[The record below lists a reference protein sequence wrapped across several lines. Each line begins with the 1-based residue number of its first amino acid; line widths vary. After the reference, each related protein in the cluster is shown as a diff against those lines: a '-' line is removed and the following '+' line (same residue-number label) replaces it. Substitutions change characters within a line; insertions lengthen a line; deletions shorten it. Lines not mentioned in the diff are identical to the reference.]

1 MTAGRFRLFLF
12 GVFIGLAGLVA
23 NLTPLGQT
31 LEEKYGL
38 YWLFQLR
45 GGAPVPDDVVIIA
58 IDQPSSTQLGLPISP
73 RLWPRDIHARLIEKV
88 AKAGA
93 RVIVFDLLF
102 EKPSILPQLDNKLA
116 RAIQKAGNV
125 VVVERLDV
133 EEVPLFASQAE
144 PMQVGAIT
152 ASTVPLLPIIESAAL
167 AHAPFPLPRATS
179 VNAYWAF
186 KASAGD
192 IPTLPVVAFQAHAIT
207 VYDEF
212 IRLLIE
218 VNPVYA
224 AALPADNN
232 ELAIEELIAT
242 LRQVFTNEPQLT
254 SRIQAAIKRNTS
266 INAENK
272 KILNSLIKLYAGDE
286 MRYLNFYGPPRSIQ
300 TIPYYQVLQEPDDN
314 QAAPR
319 NFEFNGKAVFI
330 GFSAATQFEQD
341 RIRDDYRTVFS
352 NYDGLTVSGVE
363 IAATAFANLL
373 EDKPIRLSPY
383 TERLGFL
390 FLLGFILGVVFF
402 VFPGRNAML
411 VGVVLVAIYTGYA
424 GFRFEE
430 TGTWLPLFIPLF
442 IQFPLA
448 IFASFSLKYYRERLE
463 LKQIEEQFERFLPER
478 VVRHIKEGVS
488 QITPTDRLVSGVC
501 LATDIA
507 NYTPLSEKM
516 SPVQLSQLM
525 NDYYTAL
532 FEPVERYGG
541 DVSDVVGDAMLALW
555 TASHSNLQV
564 RKKACLACLDIA
576 DAVDRFNLVDNRP
589 KLITRFG
596 LHSGEIMLGR
606 VGDGRHFEYRAV
618 GDVVNTAN
626 RIQAANKKLGTRLLL
641 SNEVVADLD
650 DFLIRP
656 LGDFLL
662 TGKSHPVG
670 LAELVAHKQAASS
683 EQRWLCDIFAQ
694 AMQAYHLGKWQQ
706 ACNIFSEIL
715 KVFPHD
721 GPAQFFS
728 IRCQQHE
735 FMPSVGT
742 WPAAI
747 QMSTK

>member
-1 MTAGRFRLFLF
+1 MTASRFRLFLF
-12 GVFIGLAGLVA
+12 GVFIGLAGLFL
-23 NLTPLGQT
+23 NLTPLGMA

-45 GGAPVPDDVVIIA
+45 GAAPAPDDVVIIA
-58 IDQPSSTQLGLPISP
+58 IDQPSAMELDLPISP
-73 RLWPRDIHARLIEKV
+73 RLWPRDLHARLIEKV
-88 AKAGA
+88 ANAGA

-102 EKPSILPQLDNKLA
+102 EKPSILPQHDNKLA

-125 VVVERLDV
+125 VVVERLDI

-152 ASTVPLLPIIESAAL
+152 ASTVPLLPIIATAAM

-179 VNAYWAF
+179 VNAYWTF

-192 IPTLPVVAFQAHAIT
+192 IPTLPVAAFQAYTIT
-207 VYDEF
+207 VYDDF
-212 IRLLIE
+212 IRLLGR
-218 VNPVYA
+218 VNPSYM

-232 ELAIEELIAT
+232 ALAIEGLIST
-242 LRQVFTNEPQLT
+242 MRQVFANEPQITPQL
-254 SRIQAAIKRNTS
+254 QAALKRDTS
-266 INAENK
+266 INAEK
-272 KILNSLIKLYAGDE
+272 KRMLSSLIRLYAGGE

-300 TIPYYQVLQEPDDN
+300 TIPYYQVLQEPGDN
-314 QAAPR
+314 LAVPGTAD
-319 NFEFNGKAVFI
+319 FNGKAVFI
-330 GFSAATQFEQD
+330 GFSAATSFEQD
-341 RIRDDYRTVFS
+341 RIRDDYHTVFS

-373 EDKPIRLSPY
+373 EDKPVRLLPY
-383 TERLGFL
+383 AERSGLL
-390 FLLGFILGVVFF
+390 FLLGFILGIVFL
-402 VFPGRNAML
+402 VFSGRNAML
-411 VGVVLVAIYTGYA
+411 FGVVLVSIYAGYA
-424 GFRFEE
+424 SFQFAE

-442 IQFPLA
+442 MQFPLA
-448 IFASFSLKYYRERLE
+448 VIASFSLNYYREQQE
-463 LKQIEEQFERFLPER
+463 HKQIEEQFERFLPER
-478 VVRHIKEGVS
+478 VVRHIKESVS
-488 QITPTDRLVSGVC
+488 QITPADRLVSGVC
-501 LATDIA
+501 LTTDIA

-516 SPVQLSQLM
+516 NPAQLSQLM
-525 NDYYTAL
+525 NDYYAAL
-532 FEPVERYGG
+532 FEPVEKYGG

-564 RKKACLACLDIA
+564 RQKACLACLDIA
-576 DAVDRFNLVDNRP
+576 TAVDRFNLADNRP

-662 TGKSHPVG
+662 TGKSLPVG

-683 EQRWLCDIFAQ
+683 EQRWLCEIFAQ
-694 AMQAYHLGKWQQ
+694 AMQAYHTGKWQQ
-706 ACNIFSEIL
+706 AQNGFSEIL
-715 KVFPHD
+715 KVFPYD

-728 IRCQQHE
+728 KRCQQHE
-735 FMPSVGT
+735 FMPSVGS